1 MRVVSWNI
9 HWGCGKD
16 GRIRIHAIIDVL
28 RKLNPDVI
36 CLQEV
41 AANHPELEGSATA
54 NQFKQLAGA
63 FGGYHAIEHAPSEI
77 YRNNVPRLF
86 GNLILS
92 KYRITQAQRHMLPWP
107 ADPGR
112 PPGMPRGAIEV
123 VLDAPGAKLRL
134 VTTHLEYY
142 SPLQRMAQVQRL
154 RALHAEA
161 CARARIFQEHPQM
174 DAPYQL
180 GLRPA
185 SGIYCGDF
193 NMAPGADDYQALLAP
208 GDAGAPGL
216 VDAWAATHPGQGRAP
231 TTGLHGF
238 PWPGKPDCYDYF
250 FVTEDLAPRVAA
262 VEVQSETAASDHQP
276 VVLELIPGA
285 VG

>member
-63 FGGYHAIEHAPSEI
+63 FGGFHPIEHAPSEI

-107 ADPGR
+107 ADPASR
-112 PPGMPRGAIEV
+112 PGMPRGAIEV
-123 VLDAPGAKLRL
+123 VLDTPGAKLRL

-142 SPLQRMAQVQRL
+142 SPLQRLAQVQRL
-154 RALHAEA
+154 RELHAETS
-161 CARARIFQEHPQM
+161 ARARAFAVHPEM
-174 DAPYQL
+174 DAPFQL
-180 GLRPA
+180 GERPA
-185 SGIYCGDF
+185 SSIYCGDF
-193 NMAPGADDYQALLAP
+193 NMAPGAGDYQALLAP
-208 GDAGAPGL
+208 HVDGAPRL
-216 VDAWAATHPGQGRAP
+216 VDAWGIHHAGQVRAP
-231 TTGLHGF
+231 TTGLHGY
-238 PWPGKPDCYDYF
+238 PWPEQPDCYDYF
-250 FVTEDLAPRVAA
+250 FVTEDLVRRVAA
-262 VEVQSETAASDHQP
+262 VEVQAETAASDHQP
-276 VVLELIPGA
+276 VVLDLIPGA
-285 VG
+285 

>member
-63 FGGYHAIEHAPSEI
+63 FGGFHPIEHAPSEI

-107 ADPGR
+107 ADPASR
-112 PPGMPRGAIEV
+112 PGMPRGAIEV
-123 VLDAPGAKLRL
+123 VLDTPGSQAAPGHHPPRIPLAAAAPGAGAAPARTACGDQRPRARVRGASGDGRAVSVRRAAGVGHLLRR
-134 VTTHLEYY
+134 
-142 SPLQRMAQVQRL
+142 LQHGARRRRL
-154 RALHAEA
+154 PGAAGAACRWRTAAGRCLGHPSRGAGA
-161 CARARIFQEHPQM
+161 CADHRAAWLSM
-174 DAPYQL
+174 A
-180 GLRPA
+180 
-185 SGIYCGDF
+185 GDS
-193 NMAPGADDYQALLAP
+193 PI
-208 GDAGAPGL
+208 
-216 VDAWAATHPGQGRAP
+216 ATII
-231 TTGLHGF
+231 
-238 PWPGKPDCYDYF
+238 
-250 FVTEDLAPRVAA
+250 
-262 VEVQSETAASDHQP
+262 SS
-276 VVLELIPGA
+276 
-285 VG
+285 